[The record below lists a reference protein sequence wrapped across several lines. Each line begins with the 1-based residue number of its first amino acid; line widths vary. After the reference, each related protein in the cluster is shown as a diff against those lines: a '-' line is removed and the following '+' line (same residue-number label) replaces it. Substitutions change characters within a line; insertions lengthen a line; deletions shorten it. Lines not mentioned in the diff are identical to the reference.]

1 MLSGNGYV
9 EFIILLKRDDFM
21 PREESIAGA
30 LIVNILL
37 GCIWHFITYI
47 ICISVDDS
55 FYDADKK
62 MYQPHKWERNGRFYS
77 DVLKINRWKDHL
89 PQYVGKDGFSKD
101 HLEEVSVSYLDRF
114 IMETCRA
121 EWNHTMN
128 CLYAVVL
135 FIINDLIMAFGLTV
149 VLFILNL
156 PFAVIQRYNRFRL
169 QKLRR
174 TLIRHEKKL
183 TC

>member
-1 MLSGNGYV
+1 MHKYNEYTRFAAVFMHSLSVADLFRIAGVHFLLRNGAEDVHQFRIQLLSGNGYV

-47 ICISVDDS
+47 VCISVDDS

-121 EWNHTMN
+121 
-128 CLYAVVL
+128 
-135 FIINDLIMAFGLTV
+135 
-149 VLFILNL
+149 
-156 PFAVIQRYNRFRL
+156 
-169 QKLRR
+169 
-174 TLIRHEKKL
+174 
-183 TC
+183 

>member
-1 MLSGNGYV
+1 
-9 EFIILLKRDDFM
+9 
-21 PREESIAGA
+21 
-30 LIVNILL
+30 
-37 GCIWHFITYI
+37 
-47 ICISVDDS
+47 
-55 FYDADKK
+55 
-62 MYQPHKWERNGRFYS
+62 
-77 DVLKINRWKDHL
+77 
-89 PQYVGKDGFSKD
+89 
-101 HLEEVSVSYLDRF
+101 
-114 IMETCRA
+114 
-121 EWNHTMN
+121 MN